1 MARKTIEQKYSVEDK
16 VRLVNRQILSHSD
29 DRKAIYYE
37 YEQND
42 EVEAQPSA
50 SEHSGASSTVK
61 PTVTLASS
69 HSATLL
75 PDADITTQE
84 TNVSAKSIKDAP
96 LSVSDVVLAL
106 TGQKLKRPV
115 DEVPLHKSLRD
126 LSGGLKPAVTGA
138 LSLERS

>member
-16 VRLVNRQILSHSD
+16 ARLVNRQILSYSH

-37 YEQND
+37 YEEND
-42 EVEAQPSA
+42 EVEAPPSV
-50 SEHSGASSTVK
+50 SLHSDAASTVK
-61 PTVTLASS
+61 APVTLASS
-69 HSATLL
+69 QSASLL

-84 TNVSAKSIKDAP
+84 TNVLAKLIDDAP

-115 DEVPLHKSLRD
+115 DEVPMHKSLRD
-126 LSGGLKPAVTGA
+126 LSGGIKPAV
-138 LSLERS
+138 S